1 MVTEMNN
8 LENQSTLVRRLGE
21 FLIRYGL
28 VLVLGWIGA
37 MKFTAY
43 EAAGIKALVETSPFM
58 SWMYKVFSLQATSN
72 IIGVAEITAAVLIAI
87 RPISAKLSAIG
98 SVLAVL
104 TFLATLTFL
113 FSLPGWEQS
122 LGGFPALSGS
132 GGFLLKDTVLLGAAL
147 FTLGDSL
154 TAADIYSAT
163 FAAMFR
169 PLPGAQCAME
179 GSTRA
184 AFEFCD
190 AATLDA
196 LDPVL
201 FEHRDAMYR
210 DHLELPLAL

>member
-1 MVTEMNN
+1 MVVEMDISR
-8 LENQSTLVRRLGE
+8 NQNSLIERAGE

-43 EAAGIKALVETSPFM
+43 EAAGIQALVASSPLM

-87 RPISAKLSAIG
+87 KPISPRLSAIG
-98 SVLAVL
+98 SVLAVF

-113 FSLPGWEQS
+113 FSLPGWEKS

-132 GGFLLKDTVLLGAAL
+132 GGFLLKDVVLLGAAL

-154 TAADIYSAT
+154 SAHKNLGLK
-163 FAAMFR
+163 R
-169 PLPGAQCAME
+169 PE
-179 GSTRA
+179 
-184 AFEFCD
+184 
-190 AATLDA
+190 
-196 LDPVL
+196 
-201 FEHRDAMYR
+201 
-210 DHLELPLAL
+210 